1 MEYVGEVGRLLL
13 QPVLFERL
21 HLTQRPT
28 WYKQGC
34 ADAIGKLPQC
44 LTCVDRPGGSDTFGI
59 IRGNEMRMHG
69 VGRRL
74 RQGQLT
80 DFSVAER
87 SLPLLNLVEML

>member
-1 MEYVGEVGRLLL
+1 
-13 QPVLFERL
+13 
-21 HLTQRPT
+21 
-28 WYKQGC
+28 
-34 ADAIGKLPQC
+34 